1 MLTIRP
7 EQMRVLGLALQER
20 FSARMAK
27 YLRRVYAKYV
37 ANWSDEQLF
46 GLIEQATTDAR
57 DYGITAERDVA
68 RYIGYAVTYG
78 REFHLKPWAAG
89 ILETPKING
98 TQKMD
103 RLDAY
108 DLFAGRSGAG

>member
-1 MLTIRP
+1 MLTIRS
-7 EQMRVLGLALQER
+7 EQMKALGLAFQER
-20 FSARMAK
+20 FSARMARH
-27 YLRRVYAKYV
+27 LRRAYAKYV
-37 ANWSDEQLF
+37 STWTDDRLF

-57 DYGITAERDVA
+57 EYGVTAERDVA

-78 REFHLKPWAAG
+78 REFHLKSWAAE

-108 DLFAGRSGAG
+108 DLFEGPSRSG